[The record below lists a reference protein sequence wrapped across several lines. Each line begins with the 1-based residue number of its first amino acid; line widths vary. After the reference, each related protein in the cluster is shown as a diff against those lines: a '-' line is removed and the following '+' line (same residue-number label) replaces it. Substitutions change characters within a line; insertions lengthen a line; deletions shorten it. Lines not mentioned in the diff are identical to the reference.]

1 MLYQYHFKQHNRI
14 HSWSAIVKA
23 LQLLDKIIDLI
34 KIHCFVYLPQHMIL
48 WYKFFYAY
56 HFQLAS
62 FLAFLSPYYIISHF
76 TTKAYLFLLK
86 GRLLRQT
93 EGSTIVEPFLL
104 SATWTIS
111 YTQCFYEKCFQIIH
125 IFRTQVVA

>member
-14 HSWSAIVKA
+14 ITTSRQNHRSYQNPLLCLSSSAYDPLVQI
-23 LQLLDKIIDLI
+23 LLCLS
-34 KIHCFVYLPQHMIL
+34 FPAGSYL
-48 WYKFFYAY
+48 
-56 HFQLAS
+56 LAS